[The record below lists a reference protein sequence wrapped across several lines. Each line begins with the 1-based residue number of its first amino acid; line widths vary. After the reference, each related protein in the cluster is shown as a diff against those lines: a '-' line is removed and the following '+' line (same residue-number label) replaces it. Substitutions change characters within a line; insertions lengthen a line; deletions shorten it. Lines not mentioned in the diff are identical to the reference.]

1 MQINYIAEPTAQQ
14 FHRRK
19 DFVRGIM
26 GPIGSGK
33 SVACIMEVVAKSISQ
48 PPCTDNIRRSRWAC
62 IRNTYPELKST
73 LIKSWQDWLPDSV
86 CPIRWD
92 VPITGHMKL
101 ADIGDGTGV
110 DLEVVFLALDRPA
123 DVKKLLSLELSGGW
137 MNEAKELDKSV
148 LDMLT
153 GRVGRYPGMKSMPK
167 GVVPWSGVIMD
178 TNPMDDD
185 HWYYKLAEEERPMG
199 YKFFR
204 QPGAMILKDGKYY
217 PNPAA
222 ENIKNHSLGF
232 EYYTRQIPGKQPEW
246 IKVYVMGDYGCVID
260 GKPVYPEYADN
271 IHCASEVP
279 IMPMKGTPLMLGWDF
294 GLCYSDDTEV
304 LTECGWKFFKDV
316 SDTERVATKNT
327 ITNMIEYHVPKFK
340 VDKPYK
346 GKMLEWAST
355 EVNMCVTPE
364 HIIPCRD
371 DHRPDVL
378 HWKSAEWL
386 AGHNSGHWCVD
397 LTSTPDEREDYID
410 PMHYDMTADVFAGLL
425 GIYLSE
431 GSTEKVGE
439 SYRITIHQN
448 SKDEVIS
455 DLLDLTGLDWIYF
468 DYGKTGGWRVTDNI
482 LGKWLHSLGHAREKR
497 VPRVVAELPAKYL
510 HFFIDMYTLGDGHV
524 RTRPNGSEEHTIFT
538 TSEFMAA
545 DMQELAQK
553 VGWNSSVRTVKPQTS
568 VIIEN
573 GIKRTITNTGGYS
586 IAFKKSSKIGGLR
599 RGNFREIDYDGR
611 VYCLNVPYHTL
622 YVRRGGRTHW
632 NGNTPSCIIGQ
643 LTSRGRLLVVDELT
657 SDGMGIR
664 QFANDVVI
672 PHLSSHYKE
681 FDLFSVGDPAG
692 VQRGQNN
699 EATCLQELAEAGIPT
714 DPAWTNDP
722 TARREA
728 VAGFLNKMVDG
739 QPAFSLSTKCK
750 MLRKGFLGG
759 YQYKRIQTAGG
770 KFKDAPEK
778 NEYSHPHDALQY
790 MALAFEEKKK
800 RGDKAKARGKRA
812 EHETRGRYTPAD
824 SCAGY

>member
-1 MQINYIAEPTAQQ
+1 MQVNYIAEPTAQQ
-14 FHRRK
+14 FHGHK
-19 DFVRGIM
+19 GFVRGIM

-33 SVACIMEVVAKSISQ
+33 SVACIMDIISHALSQ

-73 LIKSWQDWLPDSV
+73 LIKSWQDWLPDNV

-101 ADIGDGTGV
+101 ADIGDGTGI

-153 GRVGRYPGMKSMPK
+153 GRVGRYPGMKSMPR

-178 TNPMDDD
+178 TNPMDED
-185 HWYYKLAEEERPMG
+185 HWYYKLAEEEHPQG

-204 QPGAMILKDGKYY
+204 QPAAMILKDGKYY

-222 ENIKNHSLGF
+222 ENIRNHSLGF
-232 EYYTRQIPGKQPEW
+232 EYYTRQIPGKQAEW
-246 IKVYVMGDYGCVID
+246 VKVYVMGDYGCVID
-260 GKPVYPEYADN
+260 GKPVYPEYTDT
-271 IHCASEVP
+271 IHCAAEVP
-279 IMPMKGTPLMLGWDF
+279 ITPMKGTPLMLGWDF
-294 GLCYSDDTEV
+294 GL
-304 LTECGWKFFKDV
+304 
-316 SDTERVATKNT
+316 
-327 ITNMIEYHVPKFK
+327 
-340 VDKPYK
+340 
-346 GKMLEWAST
+346 
-355 EVNMCVTPE
+355 
-364 HIIPCRD
+364 
-371 DHRPDVL
+371 
-378 HWKSAEWL
+378 
-386 AGHNSGHWCVD
+386 
-397 LTSTPDEREDYID
+397 
-410 PMHYDMTADVFAGLL
+410 
-425 GIYLSE
+425 
-431 GSTEKVGE
+431 
-439 SYRITIHQN
+439 
-448 SKDEVIS
+448 
-455 DLLDLTGLDWIYF
+455 
-468 DYGKTGGWRVTDNI
+468 
-482 LGKWLHSLGHAREKR
+482 
-497 VPRVVAELPAKYL
+497 
-510 HFFIDMYTLGDGHV
+510 
-524 RTRPNGSEEHTIFT
+524 
-538 TSEFMAA
+538 
-545 DMQELAQK
+545 
-553 VGWNSSVRTVKPQTS
+553 
-568 VIIEN
+568 
-573 GIKRTITNTGGYS
+573 
-586 IAFKKSSKIGGLR
+586 
-599 RGNFREIDYDGR
+599 
-611 VYCLNVPYHTL
+611 
-622 YVRRGGRTHW
+622 
-632 NGNTPSCIIGQ
+632 TPSCIIGQ

-714 DPAWTNDP
+714 EPAWTNDP

-739 QPAFSLSTKCK
+739 KPGFVLSTKCR

-759 YQYKRIQTAGG
+759 YQYKRIQTNGG
-770 KFKDAPEK
+770 KFKDTPDK

-790 MALAFEEKKK
+790 LALAFEEKKK
-800 RGDKAKARGKRA
+800 RDDKAKARGKKA
-812 EHETRGRYTPAD
+812 AHDTRGRYTPAD